1 MKLAASILSKSRLSN
16 LLLLAS
22 LFLLITV
29 SGNCSNE
36 MVLFDGKNL
45 DGWAQT
51 GPGYFELDEEAGC
64 LITRGGMGMLFYYDQ
79 RFSDFELTLEF
90 SVNQKN
96 ANSGVFVR
104 FPNLPKKERPADA
117 EGRGLSGPW
126 GAVNEGYEFQIQDRS
141 TGSVYSF
148 EDSSEVPLKK
158 VGEWNEMR
166 IRVVGQNY
174 EASVNGKKVVEYEG
188 SRALEG
194 YVGVQNHDP
203 GSTVRFRNIRVTPIE
218 RK

>member
-1 MKLAASILSKSRLSN
+1 MRSTFLVSAKSKGFRFVFLAVLGLVM
-16 LLLLAS
+16 
-22 LFLLITV
+22 TV

-36 MVLFDGKNL
+36 MTLFDGTSM
-45 DGWAQT
+45 DGWAHT
-51 GPGYFELDEEAGC
+51 GPGYFELDEENGC

-79 RFSDFELTLEF
+79 KFSDFELTLEF

-126 GAVNEGYEFQIQDRS
+126 GAVNEGYEFQIQDQS

-148 EDSSEVPLKK
+148 KDSSEVPLKE

-166 IRVVGQNY
+166 VRVIGQHY
-174 EASVNGKKVVEYEG
+174 EASVNGQQVVEFEG

-194 YVGVQNHDP
+194 YIGVQNHDP
-203 GSTVRFRNIRVTPIE
+203 NSTVRFRSIRIKPV
-218 RK
+218 KQK

>member
-1 MKLAASILSKSRLSN
+1 MSSVVPTFTKSRLPN
-16 LLLLAS
+16 LLMVTV

-36 MVLFDGKNL
+36 IVLFDGKNM
-45 DGWAQT
+45 DGWAHT

-79 RFSDFELTLEF
+79 KFADFELTLEF
-90 SVNQKN
+90 SVNRKN

-104 FPNLPKKERPADA
+104 FPNLPRKERPADS

-126 GAVNEGYEFQIQDRS
+126 GAVNEGYEFQIQDQS
-141 TGSVYSF
+141 TCSVYSF
-148 EDSSEVPLKK
+148 KDSSEVPLKE
-158 VGEWNEMR
+158 VGEWNEIR
-166 IRVVGQNY
+166 IRVVGQDY

-194 YVGVQNHDP
+194 YIGIQNHDP
-203 GSTVRFRNIRVTPIE
+203 NSTVRFRDIRVTPIQE
-218 RK
+218 E